1 MKAHITK
8 IFHLL
13 IHIATWSIAAV
24 FIGAASGLIGSLF
37 HVLLERVTEIREHTP
52 QLIYF
57 LPLAGLAI
65 VFFYTVVH
73 QGNNH
78 GTDDVMD
85 AVKSGRQVS
94 WLFIPLIF
102 ISTVLTHLFGGSAG
116 REGAAL
122 QIGGSLGSV
131 IGKTA
136 KLKSE
141 HMRTVIL
148 CGMSSTFTALF
159 GTPIAATIFT
169 IEFISVGIIHYSAL
183 FPCLICSLTALGIAS
198 LFGIAPTS
206 FSISGIPELSLKNLL
221 LCIILA
227 ILCAIVS
234 IIFCQ
239 VMHSSSKLAKKIKNP
254 FIRVLVGGAVVVV
267 LTLIVGNYDYNGA
280 GMEVIDRAISG
291 SAVPYAF
298 LLKMLF
304 TAVTISFGFKGGEI
318 VPSFFIG
325 ATFGCVMGGLL
336 GLPASFAAALG
347 LIGVFC
353 GVTNAPI
360 ASIFLAVELFGN
372 EGFVFYAIVCFL
384 CFVLSG
390 HIGLYESQRHLF
402 TKDGSHSEAKASSSN
417 EYYIK

>member
-13 IHIATWSIAAV
+13 IHIVTWGLAAA
-24 FIGAASGLIGSLF
+24 FIGAASGIIGSFF
-37 HVLLERVTEIREHTP
+37 HVLLEEVTQLREDMP

-85 AVKSGRQVS
+85 AVKNGRQVT

-102 ISTVLTHLFGGSAG
+102 VSTVLTHLFGGSAG

-131 IGKTA
+131 IGKTL

-141 HMRTVIL
+141 HIRTVIL

-183 FPCLICSLTALGIAS
+183 FPCLIGSLTALGIAS
-198 LFGIAPTS
+198 LFGIAPTA
-206 FSISGIPELSLKNLL
+206 FSISVIPEHSLKNLL
-221 LCIILA
+221 LCVALA
-227 ILCAIVS
+227 ILCALISMV
-234 IIFCQ
+234 FCHL
-239 VMHSSSKLAKKIKNP
+239 MHGSSKLAKKIKNP
-254 FIRVLVGGAVVVV
+254 FIRVLVGGAAIVI
-267 LTLIVGNYDYNGA
+267 LTLMVGNHDYNGA
-280 GMEVIDRAISG
+280 GMEVIERAVSG

-304 TAVTISFGFKGGEI
+304 TAITISFGFKGGEI

-325 ATFGCVMGGLL
+325 ATFGCVVGGLL
-336 GLPASFAAALG
+336 GIPPSFAAALG

-372 EGFVFYAIVCFL
+372 EGFVFYAITCFL

-402 TKDGSHSEAKASSSN
+402 HKDGSHSEAMASSSN